1 MKKITA
7 TLVIIAL
14 CFISCKKEV
23 KTETEPVKVSDSIK
37 TEEPIVEE
45 TAVVEPVDSAAQAKA
60 WQEFATPGEPHKWM
74 ADEVGTW
81 NCDMTFWYEPNGKP
95 EKASSVATIKM
106 ILGGRY
112 QESNYVGKIMGA
124 PFEGKST
131 LAFNNA
137 SKEYTSTFIDNMG
150 TGMMVGIGKYDERT
164 KSATFKGEFTDPV
177 TGKKNSYR
185 EVYTIVDP
193 KTRKM
198 EMFDTKNG
206 TEYKSM
212 EILMKKK

>member
-1 MKKITA
+1 MKKVTTALAMIT
-7 TLVIIAL
+7 L

-23 KTETEPVKVSDSIK
+23 KTEVATAADSVAVK
-37 TEEPIVEE
+37 TEEPLIE
-45 TAVVEPVDSAAQAKA
+45 EPVDSAAQMKA
-60 WQEFATPGEPHKWM
+60 WQEYATPGNPHKMM

-95 EKASSVATIKM
+95 EKANSVAVIRM

-112 QESNYVGKIMGA
+112 QESDYKGTMMGQ

-131 LAFNNA
+131 LAYNNA
-137 SKEYTSTFIDNMG
+137 SEEYTTTFIDNMG
-150 TGMMVGIGKYDERT
+150 TGMMVAMGKYDESK
-164 KSATFKGEFTDPV
+164 KSMELKGEMVNPV
-177 TGKKNSYR
+177 NGKKTPYR

-198 EMFDTKNG
+198 EMYDVKNG
-206 TEYKSM
+206 SEYKSM
-212 EILMKKK
+212 EIVMTKK

>member
-1 MKKITA
+1 MKKVTTALAMIT
-7 TLVIIAL
+7 L

-23 KTETEPVKVSDSIK
+23 KTEVATAVDSVAVK
-37 TEEPIVEE
+37 TEEPLIE
-45 TAVVEPVDSAAQAKA
+45 EPVDSAAQMKA
-60 WQEFATPGEPHKWM
+60 WQEYATPGNPHKMM

-95 EKASSVATIKM
+95 EKANSVAVIRM

-112 QESNYVGKIMGA
+112 QESDYKGTMMGQ

-131 LAFNNA
+131 LAYNNA
-137 SKEYTSTFIDNMG
+137 SEEYTTTFIDNMG
-150 TGMMVGIGKYDERT
+150 TGMMVAMGKYDESK
-164 KSATFKGEFTDPV
+164 KSMELKGEMVNPV
-177 TGKKNSYR
+177 NGKKTPYR

-198 EMFDTKNG
+198 EMYDVKNG
-206 TEYKSM
+206 AEYKSM
-212 EILMKKK
+212 EIVMTKK

>member
-1 MKKITA
+1 MKKLTA
-7 TLVIIAL
+7 TLVLFVL

-23 KTETEPVKVSDSIK
+23 KTETVTEPKVSDSIK
-37 TEEPIVEE
+37 TEEPVAEKP
-45 TAVVEPVDSAAQAKA
+45 ADSAAVAKA
-60 WQEFATPGEPHKWM
+60 WQDFATPGEPHKWM
-74 ADEVGTW
+74 AEEVGTW
-81 NCDMTFWYEPNGKP
+81 NCEMTFWYEPNGKP

-112 QESNYVGKIMGA
+112 QEANYVGKIMGA

-150 TGMMVGIGKYDERT
+150 TGMMVGIGKYDEST
-164 KSATFKGEFTDPV
+164 KSAEFKGEFVDPA
-177 TGKKNSYR
+177 TGKKNPYR

-198 EMFDTKNG
+198 EMYDIKNG